1 VRKTAAGVVVVVVSP
16 PSSTASSSS
25 SSLPLGTQFHEVQKK
40 IGTARA
46 LSENSPGKPHQ
57 LQQRVL
63 HSLTSS
69 SPQQR
74 PRQSPIVN
82 TPDKE
87 KEEEED
93 EEQQQKTVNKQRTK
107 QQQQQQQRRRRK
119 RTKTTNK
126 THWKLDR
133 FQRFL
138 DQKMQGRRPD
148 AKARELPSSR
158 HSENNRNTHTFK
170 QTRAESAQ

>member
-1 VRKTAAGVVVVVVSP
+1 
-16 PSSTASSSS
+16 
-25 SSLPLGTQFHEVQKK
+25 
-40 IGTARA
+40 
-46 LSENSPGKPHQ
+46 LSENRPGKPHQ
-57 LQQRVL
+57 LRQVL
-63 HSLTSS
+63 HSLTSSS

-82 TPDKE
+82 SPD

-93 EEQQQKTVNKQRTK
+93 EEEEQKTVKKQSTK
-107 QQQQQQQRRRRK
+107 PQQQQQQQQQKRRRRK
-119 RTKTTNK
+119 RTETTNK

-138 DQKMQGRRPD
+138 DQKMQGKRSD

-158 HSENNRNTHTFK
+158 HSEKNRNTHTFK